1 VIVLAFAASSLAA
14 RPPRRCAQLKGPSL
28 VRSASVK
35 VARIARPTVRPHG
48 SGVGLS
54 DYSALY
60 GCIRPDGPVHLLG
73 TQSTQFLGGIRH
85 QAVVSSTGI
94 DVGAS
99 AGALITVISR
109 FSDNLDDLI
118 RKAWV
123 YDLASGRTLYTF
135 VDVSEEMGIAS
146 PSARQLPTTLRLAPN
161 GCLVGLF
168 PFFDPSGTVTTVERL
183 IAFEPSGQAQ
193 RLDSAPAGAIAPTSL
208 ALSGDAVTWTDAGT
222 ARAAMAC
229 QAPRAG

>member
-1 VIVLAFAASSLAA
+1 
-14 RPPRRCAQLKGPSL
+14 
-28 VRSASVK
+28 VK
-35 VARIARPTVRPHG
+35 VARVGRATVLPRG

-54 DYSALY
+54 HYSALY
-60 GCIRPDGPVHLLG
+60 GCIRPDGAVRLLG

-94 DVGAS
+94 EAGKS

-118 RKAWV
+118 RKESL

-135 VDVSEEMGIAS
+135 VDVSEEMGIVS
-146 PSARQLPTTLRLAPN
+146 PSARQLPTTVRLAPS

-168 PFFDPSGTVTTVERL
+168 PFFDPSGTMTTSERL
-183 IAFEPSGQAQ
+183 IAFGASGQAQ
-193 RLDSAPAGAIAPTSL
+193 RLDSAPPGAIAPTSI
-208 ALSGDAVTWTDAGT
+208 ALSGATVNWTDAGSP
-222 ARAAMAC
+222 RSAMVC
-229 QAPRAG
+229 QAPQPG